1 MFYATRKGMSEQLHI
16 APSAVHVH
24 TLEPIVQAASVD
36 ERPVVIGR
44 QAANQHPAAASAAR
58 CGNCGAERTGAFCHA
73 CGQRYHDER
82 FPVRRVLRDLTAR
95 FLDLES
101 GFLHTVYRLTVAPG
115 TVGRDYVAGRRQRYV
130 GPATY
135 LLVIT
140 TLSIL
145 AFALV
150 KDDYVRFMEATWI
163 AALPEEILDA
173 AQSTGPSDA
182 FAATL
187 TRWLSQG
194 TLYLSLF
201 MAGFFAV
208 LMRWVLTRWRQ
219 HYNVA
224 ETWVFAIYATAHG
237 FLLSLPLYGLVF
249 LDLALMT
256 RFILLAL
263 LLIAVTTVYMA
274 VAAAQF
280 LDSRWT
286 TGLVAGG
293 IYLGAIMLSSWISA
307 GIGLAVA
314 LLMAG

>member
-1 MFYATRKGMSEQLHI
+1 MAR
-16 APSAVHVH
+16 VH
-24 TLEPIVQAASVD
+24 TLEPVVHETAASTPTV
-36 ERPVVIGR
+36 
-44 QAANQHPAAASAAR
+44 PAAVHDHVPRVAPRAKDPCAKDP
-58 CGNCGAERTGAFCHA
+58 CANCGAQREGPFCHA
-73 CGQRYHDER
+73 CGQRHRGER
-82 FPVRRVLRDLTAR
+82 LTVRRVLRDLTTR
-95 FLDLES
+95 LLDLES
-101 GFLHTVYRLTVAPG
+101 GFFHTVYRLTVAPG
-115 TVGRDYVAGRRQRYV
+115 TVARDYVAGRRQRYV

-163 AALPEEILDA
+163 TALPEEILDA
-173 AQSTGPSDA
+173 AQSTGESDA

-201 MAGFFAV
+201 MAGFFAI
-208 LMRWVLTRWRQ
+208 LMRWVLPRWRQ

-237 FLLSLPLYGLVF
+237 FLLSLPLYGF
-249 LDLALMT
+249 IALDLALMT
-256 RFILLAL
+256 RFILLAV
-263 LLIAVTTVYMA
+263 LLIVVATVYMA

-280 LDSRWT
+280 LDDRWT
-286 TGLVAGG
+286 TGLIAGG
-293 IYLGAIMLSSWISA
+293 IFLGTIMLSSWISA

-314 LLMAG
+314 LLTAG